1 MKEGGWVGYMESHD
15 EERCAYKQTQWGN
28 GLLQTDLSVQMQQLE
43 ANAAFFFMVSGPKM
57 IWQFENWDMIFREM
71 LTSKEKLFL
80 VKITR
85 QILSLFYGLIK
96 IYQKEMNYIPLIV
109 GC

>member
-43 ANAAFFFMVSGPKM
+43 ANAAFSLLVS
-57 IWQFENWDMIFREM
+57 ISRNIISQFSELPDHFR
-71 LTSKEKLFL
+71 S
-80 VKITR
+80 
-85 QILSLFYGLIK
+85 
-96 IYQKEMNYIPLIV
+96 
-109 GC
+109 